1 MNNYNFNDF
10 LFNCIILFLFSFGLI
25 AQEKESDIY
34 LHVLGTV
41 QDGGSPHL
49 GCKKEC
55 CLNLSEKEKNFRK
68 VTSIEIF
75 NPVKNE
81 SILFEATP
89 DIIYQWNSMY
99 SPPKGIFLTHAH
111 IGHYSGLI
119 HLGKEAL
126 GAKGISVYAM
136 PKMSFFLKENGPW
149 SQLVKLGNIRLVNL
163 DKNIKVSVL
172 GKIKVTPLLVPHRDE
187 FSETV
192 GYKIE
197 GPSKTV
203 LFIPDIDKWLLWDQ
217 NLIDLLE
224 TVDMA
229 FIDGTFFSA
238 KEVNYR
244 PISEIPHPLVE
255 ETIKFLSDQKES
267 VKNKVYF
274 IHMNHT
280 NPLLDPKSKESKWV
294 LSKGFRIAQI
304 GQVFGL

>member
-1 MNNYNFNDF
+1 MNYSYDIIYRYIVVLLISFN
-10 LFNCIILFLFSFGLI
+10 LT
-25 AQEKESDIY
+25 AQEKESKIF
-34 LHVLGTV
+34 LHILGTV

-49 GCKKEC
+49 GCKKDC
-55 CLNLSEKEKNFRK
+55 CLNLSEQDKKIRK
-68 VTSIEIF
+68 VTSLEIF
-75 NPVKNE
+75 DQIKNE

-89 DIIYQWNSMY
+89 DIIYQWNSLY
-99 SPPKGIFLTHAH
+99 STPKGIFLTHAH

-149 SQLVKLGNIRLVNL
+149 SQLVKLRNIRLVNL

-203 LFIPDIDKWLLWDQ
+203 YYLF
-217 NLIDLLE
+217 LILINGY
-224 TVDMA
+224 
-229 FIDGTFFSA
+229 FGI
-238 KEVNYR
+238 
-244 PISEIPHPLVE
+244 EI
-255 ETIKFLSDQKES
+255 
-267 VKNKVYF
+267 
-274 IHMNHT
+274 
-280 NPLLDPKSKESKWV
+280 
-294 LSKGFRIAQI
+294 
-304 GQVFGL
+304 

>member
-1 MNNYNFNDF
+1 M
-10 LFNCIILFLFSFGLI
+10 
-25 AQEKESDIY
+25 
-34 LHVLGTV
+34 
-41 QDGGSPHL
+41 
-49 GCKKEC
+49 
-55 CLNLSEKEKNFRK
+55 
-68 VTSIEIF
+68 
-75 NPVKNE
+75 
-81 SILFEATP
+81 
-89 DIIYQWNSMY
+89 
-99 SPPKGIFLTHAH
+99 
-111 IGHYSGLI
+111 
-119 HLGKEAL
+119 GKEAL

-280 NPLLDPKSKESKWV
+280 NPLLDPNSDSTKWV
-294 LSKGFRIAQI
+294 VKQGFNIARI
-304 GQVFGL
+304 GQEFEL

>member
-1 MNNYNFNDF
+1 MNYSYDIIHRYIVVLLISFN
-10 LFNCIILFLFSFGLI
+10 LI
-25 AQEKESDIY
+25 AQEKESKIF
-34 LHVLGTV
+34 LHILGTV

-49 GCKKEC
+49 GCKKDC
-55 CLNLSEKEKNFRK
+55 CLNLSEQDKKFRK
-68 VTSIEIF
+68 VTSLEIF
-75 NPVKNE
+75 DQIKNE

-119 HLGKEAL
+119 YLGKEAL
-126 GAKGISVYAM
+126 GAKGFPVYAM

-149 SQLVKLGNIRLVNL
+149 SQLVKL
-163 DKNIKVSVL
+163 DNIKLVTLSNNIVVTVL
-172 GKIKVTPLLVPHRDE
+172 EKIKVTPLIVPHRDE

-197 GPSKTV
+197 GPSKSI
-203 LFIPDIDKWLLWDQ
+203 LFIPDIDKWLIWDQ
-217 NLIDLLE
+217 NLIDHLE

-229 FIDGTFFSA
+229 FIDGTFFNA

-244 PISEIPHPLVE
+244 PILEIPHPLVE
-255 ETIKFLSDQKES
+255 ETIEFLSDQKES
-267 VKNKVYF
+267 IKNKIYF

-294 LSKGFRIAQI
+294 LGQGFKIAQI
-304 GQVFGL
+304 GQVFKL